1 MFFKGAIRPRL
12 SLFLPA
18 IIMKIIKITVLLLF
32 ALASAVSGQQQAHRD
47 SLVRAARADAKNFR
61 LDDAV
66 WKKYKHTLPNSSD
79 YFRPSE
85 ADVKTTAL
93 LSDSVYV
100 DAYRQAAFKSNKH
113 RHTIWHYV
121 LVGGSIAV

>member
-1 MFFKGAIRPRL
+1 MIRITF
-12 SLFLPA
+12 LFL
-18 IIMKIIKITVLLLF
+18 LLS
-32 ALASAVSGQQQAHRD
+32 ALVSAALGQQQAHRD

-79 YFRPSE
+79 YFKPRE
-85 ADVKTTAL
+85 ADVKSTAL
-93 LSDSVYV
+93 LTDSVYV

-113 RHTIWHYV
+113 RHTIWHFV
-121 LVGGSIAV
+121 LVGGSIAAGVVVLAI